1 MSKKGKLKIALI
13 GSGGRMGVSI
23 TQVLANSTKSMLF
36 AAVERADS
44 PLIGKDVGIHAGI
57 GEIGKVFTS
66 HMEEAISE
74 SDVIIDFGSSENTRS
89 VLELAV
95 KHKKPL
101 VIGVTGLDEAFLQKI
116 REASVQIPVLQSPN
130 MSVGVNLL
138 FKLAEMTACVLGDEY
153 DIEILDIHH
162 RHKKDSPSGTAMK
175 LKDVLLSALG
185 RTEANVSY
193 GRHGKEYGERDNKE
207 IAIHSMRAGEVIGDH
222 TAYFFSPD
230 ERIEISHKA
239 RDRRT
244 FAVGAVKAAEFIYEQ
259 KIGSFHMFDVLGI

>member
-1 MSKKGKLKIALI
+1 MSKKGKLNVTLI

-23 TQVLANSTKSMLF
+23 TQVLSKSANSTLF
-36 AAVERADS
+36 AAVERGNS
-44 PLIGKDVGIHAGI
+44 PLIGKDVGVNAGL
-57 GEIGKVFTS
+57 GEMGKVYTANV
-66 HMEEAISE
+66 EDAIAGA
-74 SDVIIDFGSSENTRS
+74 DVIIDFGAADNTKKIL
-89 VLELAV
+89 VE
-95 KHKKPL
+95 KPL
-101 VIGVTGLDEAFLQKI
+101 VIGVTGLDEAFLQRI
-116 REASVQIPVLQSPN
+116 REASVQIPILQSPN

-138 FKLAEMTACVLGDEY
+138 FKLAEMTARVLGDEY

-175 LKDVLLSALG
+175 LKEVLLSTLG
-185 RTEANVSY
+185 RSESDVSY
-193 GRHGKEYGERDNKE
+193 GRHGSEYGERDAKE

>member
-1 MSKKGKLKIALI
+1 MSKKGKLKVTLI
-13 GSGGRMGVSI
+13 GSGGRMGISI
-23 TQVLANSTKSMLF
+23 TQVLAKSTKSMLF
-36 AAVERADS
+36 AAVERENS
-44 PLIGKDVGIHAGI
+44 PLVGKDVGVNAGI
-57 GEIGKVFTS
+57 GEIGKLYTT
-66 HMEEAISE
+66 HTEEAISGC
-74 SDVIIDFGSSENTRS
+74 DVIIDFGSAENTKTI
-89 VLELAV
+89 LDLAI
-95 KHKKPL
+95 KYKKPI
-101 VIGVTGLDEAFLQKI
+101 VIGVTGLDDAFLQKI
-116 REASVQIPVLQSPN
+116 KEASVQIPILQSPN

-138 FKLAEMTACVLGDEY
+138 FKLAEMTARVLGDEY

-175 LKDVLLSALG
+175 LKEVLLSTLG
-185 RTEANVSY
+185 RTESDVSY
-193 GRHGKEYGERDNKE
+193 GRHGKEYGERDKKE

>member
-1 MSKKGKLKIALI
+1 MSKKGKLNVTLI

-23 TQVLANSTKSMLF
+23 TQVLSKSANSTLF
-36 AAVERADS
+36 AAVERGNS
-44 PLIGKDVGIHAGI
+44 PLIGKDVGVNAGL
-57 GEIGKVFTS
+57 GEMGKVYTANV
-66 HMEEAISE
+66 EDAIAGA
-74 SDVIIDFGSSENTRS
+74 DVIIDFGAADNTKKI
-89 VLELAV
+89 LELAINF
-95 KHKKPL
+95 KKPL
-101 VIGVTGLDEAFLQKI
+101 VIGVTGLDEAFLQRI
-116 REASVQIPVLQSPN
+116 REASVQIPILQSPN

-138 FKLAEMTACVLGDEY
+138 FKLAEMTTRVLGDEY

-175 LKDVLLSALG
+175 LKEVLLSTLG
-185 RTEANVSY
+185 RSESDVSY
-193 GRHGKEYGERDNKE
+193 GRHGSEYGERDAKE

>member
-1 MSKKGKLKIALI
+1 MSKKGKLKITLI

-23 TQVLANSTKSMLF
+23 TQVLAESSRSVLF
-36 AAVERADS
+36 SAVERADS
-44 PLIGKDVGIHAGI
+44 PLIGKDIGINAGL
-57 GEIGKVFTS
+57 GEIGLAFTS
-66 HMEEAISE
+66 HTEEAIAGC
-74 SDVIIDFGSSENTRS
+74 DVIIDFGSAENSKS
-89 VLELAV
+89 VLELAA
-95 KHKKPL
+95 KYNKPL

-116 REASVQIPVLQSPN
+116 KEYSIQFPILQSPN

-138 FKLAEMTACVLGDEY
+138 FKLVEMAGRVLKDEY

-175 LKDVLLSALG
+175 LKEVLLSALG
-185 RTEANVSY
+185 RSESDVIY
-193 GRHGKEYGERDNKE
+193 GRHGKEYTERDAKE

-244 FAVGAVKAAEFIYEQ
+244 FAVGAVKAAEFLYEQ
-259 KIGSFHMFDVLGI
+259 KMGLFHMFDVLGI

>member
-1 MSKKGKLKIALI
+1 MNKKGKLKITLI

-23 TQVLANSTKSMLF
+23 TQILANSTKSILF
-36 AAVERADS
+36 AAVERANS
-44 PLIGKDVGIHAGI
+44 PLIGKDIGLNAGI
-57 GEIGKVFTS
+57 GENGVLFTS
-66 HMEEAISE
+66 HTEEAIAGC
-74 SDVIIDFGSSENTRS
+74 DVVIDFGSAENSKS
-89 VLELAV
+89 VLDLAA
-95 KHKKPL
+95 KYNKPL
-101 VIGVTGLDEAFLQKI
+101 VIGVTGLDESFLQRIK
-116 REASVQIPVLQSPN
+116 ELSVQFPILQSPN

-138 FKLAEMTACVLGDEY
+138 FKLAEMAARVLKDEY

-175 LKDVLLSALG
+175 LKEVILSTLG
-185 RTEANVSY
+185 RTEANAIY
-193 GRHGKEYGERDNKE
+193 GRHGNEYGERDPKE

-259 KIGSFHMFDVLGI
+259 KMGLFHMFDVLGI